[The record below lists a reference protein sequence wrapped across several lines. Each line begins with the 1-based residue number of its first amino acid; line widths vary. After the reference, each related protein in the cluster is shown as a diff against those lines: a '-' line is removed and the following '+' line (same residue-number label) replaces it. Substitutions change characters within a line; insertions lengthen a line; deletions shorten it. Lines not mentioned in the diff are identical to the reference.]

1 MLIVFSC
8 MEATP
13 VMLMVCLMQSLCT
26 AIFVSVTSSRVVV
39 VVFVVVAFVVADD
52 FMVFEVYTINN
63 KKK

>member
-1 MLIVFSC
+1 

-39 VVFVVVAFVVADD
+39 VVVFVVVAFVVADD
-52 FMVFEVYTINN
+52 FMVVEVYTIN
-63 KKK
+63 KKKK